1 MASEPTVNGSK
12 GVLNITLP
20 EGYSFTKQYDL
31 IDLGVIDD
39 VREEDMMNWSY
50 VSCVSI
56 NGTYPVNN
64 KEIKYKDDV
73 YHNHPKI
80 IIKYPQNSSLLGTT
94 SSIPVRLKYV
104 DTTCTDVFMD
114 FTVNITYPAAFVSRI
129 TDVKFI
135 DKLSKK
141 TVEVDRSNL
150 YPYYYQM
157 GLTLHDYMESLI
169 KISYSDG
176 EDDFARCS
184 RSSFY
189 VIKNGKKTNVGDVF
203 NLQAMSSSIS
213 SSDVRYDGNVTNIGF
228 NFESTNVSERVY
240 MDYTDLDGTTYQD
253 YFTLSITTSNPSKI
267 YARSVRTKHAIYTFD
282 SDDLGGWHTLDEIA
296 EIFPSDATPSTLDE
310 VCVTFGSPGGT
321 YTERDSTNNKNPSVP
336 FADRFKF
343 RFKNIASKSFTT
355 YLTWQACEYCVGG
368 GGEGKI
374 IIRDNRPSP
383 GEEVVTPA
391 TLTDVTVTI
400 DVNPV
405 TQNIGT
411 IARASMQVTPTGAT
425 YTPQSILWSITDNT
439 GDFELIGSKTNFTVG
454 VVAKSVGSAKIKCT
468 IDGKSSSVTVTSEEN
483 MASSTN
489 SYTIRRNNG
498 EEVESISLGTSGVVL
513 DVIDQNNNHQSE
525 VEWISSDE
533 SIAEVT
539 ENGIVVPKKAG
550 RVTITAIL
558 KTN

>member
-1 MASEPTVNGSK
+1 MASEPTINASK

-20 EGYSFTKQYDL
+20 EGYSFTKRYD
-31 IDLGVIDD
+31 IVDLGVIDE
-39 VREEDMMNWSY
+39 VREEDMINWSY

-56 NGTYPVNN
+56 NGTYPQNS
-64 KEIKYKDDV
+64 KEITYKEDS

-80 IIKYPQNSSLLGTT
+80 VIKYPQNSSLLGTT
-94 SSIPVRLKYV
+94 SSIPVKLKYV
-104 DTTCTDVFMD
+104 DTTCTDVFIN

-141 TVEVDRSNL
+141 TKEVDRSSSL
-150 YPYYYQM
+150 PYYTQM
-157 GLTLHDYMESLI
+157 GLTLHDNMESLL
-169 KISYSDG
+169 KISYTDG
-176 EDDFARCS
+176 DDDFARCS

-189 VIKNGKKTNVGDVF
+189 VIKNGKKTNVGDIF
-203 NLQAMSSSIS
+203 NMQPMSSSIS
-213 SSDVRYDGNVTNIGF
+213 ASDARYDGNITNIGF
-228 NFESTNVSERVY
+228 NYGYTGGSETVY
-240 MDYTDLDGTTYQD
+240 MEYTDWDGTKYQD
-253 YFTLSITTSNPSKI
+253 SFTIKVKTSNSSKI
-267 YARSVRTKHAIYTFD
+267 YVRSVEDKSKTYTFT
-282 SDDLGGWHTLDEIA
+282 SDYLGDWHTLDEIA
-296 EIFPSDATPSTLDE
+296 ELVPSDATPSTLDE
-310 VCVTFGSPGGT
+310 VRVSFGSPGNT
-321 YTERDSTNNKNPSVP
+321 CTERNTTNIKNTSVS

-343 RFKNIASKSFTT
+343 KFKSIPSKSFRL
-355 YLTWQACEYCVGG
+355 YLTYEACEYNIGG
-368 GGEGKI
+368 GREGTIRI
-374 IIRDNRPSP
+374 IDNRQSS
-383 GEEVVTPA
+383 GEAVVTPA
-391 TLTDVTVTI
+391 TLTGITAAI

-425 YTPQSILWSITDNT
+425 YTPQSIQWSITDNT

-468 IDGKSSSVTVTSEEN
+468 IDGKSSTVDVTSEEN

-498 EEVESISLGTSGVVL
+498 EEVESISLGTSGVAL
-513 DVIDQNNNHQSE
+513 DVIDQNNNRQPE